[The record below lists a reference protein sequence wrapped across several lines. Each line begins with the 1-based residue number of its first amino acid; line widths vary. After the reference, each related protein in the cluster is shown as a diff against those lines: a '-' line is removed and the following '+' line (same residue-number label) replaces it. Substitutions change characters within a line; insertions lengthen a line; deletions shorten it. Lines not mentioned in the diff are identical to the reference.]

1 MHDKAI
7 EITRGSQWSNTE
19 SDPHFYSGKYC
30 THLSVNYNF
39 FPSLSL
45 NYFSVKE
52 DKFPCFRHLL

>member
-30 THLSVNYNF
+30 THLSVNYSF
-39 FPSLSL
+39 FPQPLSQL
-45 NYFSVKE
+45 FLSE
-52 DKFPCFRHLL
+52 RGQIPLL